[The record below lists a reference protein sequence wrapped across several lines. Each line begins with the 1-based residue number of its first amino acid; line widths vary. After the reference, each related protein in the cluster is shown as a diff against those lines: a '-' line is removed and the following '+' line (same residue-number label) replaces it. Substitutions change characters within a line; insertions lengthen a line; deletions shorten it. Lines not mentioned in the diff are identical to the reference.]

1 MHLVASKVPQNL
13 IKIYVANTF
22 VDEDVF
28 VLVTFAQVKVDLVA
42 WVFLAFEYNLLMHAT
57 NAKFHLI
64 VVAC

>member
-42 WVFLAFEYNLLMHAT
+42 
-57 NAKFHLI
+57 
-64 VVAC
+64 